1 MEYFSETG
9 ICGLSLKDIFSQTID
24 RVFLDELIVFQG
36 CKLQVQTHI
45 LYILDRTV
53 RQVFC
58 TRSSAQVWLTVS
70 VVCQTT
76 QAYSSRQR
84 INDI

>member
-36 CKLQVQTHI
+36 GKLQVQTHI
-45 LYILDRTV
+45 LYILD
-53 RQVFC
+53 QV
-58 TRSSAQVWLTVS
+58 LP
-70 VVCQTT
+70 
-76 QAYSSRQR
+76 
-84 INDI
+84 

>member
-9 ICGLSLKDIFSQTID
+9 ICGLTLTDISSQTID

-45 LYILDRTV
+45 LYILDQVLPEDRFSALILV
-53 RQVFC
+53 R
-58 TRSSAQVWLTVS
+58 RSG
-70 VVCQTT
+70 
-76 QAYSSRQR
+76 
-84 INDI
+84 